1 MANKQQFE
9 HLMKYKKEQRKQD
22 SKYVVKQFDKLQK
35 PSQYKYNLKIY
46 DGHGNSTFFMG
57 VNAQQL
63 DKIKQ
68 IMLD

>member
-1 MANKQQFE
+1 MANKEQFE
-9 HLMKYKKEQRKQD
+9 HLSSWKKEQRKQD